1 MSLHKNVSRIGKLLK
16 YCFRT
21 TQVNPIVLGWG
32 VNWCLFME
40 NSTFWTFC
48 KDWPMVASC
57 KAKFPDLIYYKPCSC
72 ENLNICHCT
81 HPSITCHCTHPSI
94 TCVHIPVSP
103 VYTSQYH
110 LCTHPSITCVYI
122 PVSPVYTSQ
131 YHLCTHPSIT
141 CHCTHPSITCLP
153 TWFIVCKLIFVT
165 NIACSPVHYILLV
178 RKHSS

>member
-40 NSTFWTFC
+40 HSTFWTFC

-81 HPSITCHCTHPSI
+81 HPSITG
-94 TCVHIPVSP
+94 VH
-103 VYTSQYH
+103 
-110 LCTHPSITCVYI
+110 I

-153 TWFIVCKLIFVT
+153 TWFIVCKLILVT